1 MALSTHSGGA
11 ADKAGLFHEALWGVD
26 AFLAVLNGEAS
37 AIRIE
42 TPGDDGAEFHLVRGA
57 VREHWQAK
65 RQTTNSGTWTIRAL
79 KPVLEFFFGKFRSGD
94 HCVFASVSGS
104 PELKQLTENAR
115 AAQSF
120 AEFQA
125 HFLSKKRDAQF
136 AELRQ
141 HLGSPEVEEVFN
153 FLRTVIVR
161 SADEVTL
168 GLELGR
174 VLGAAF
180 QGPQQITMDV
190 LRSLYLSSTH
200 ETLTAADIEKHL
212 QDGGITRRR
221 ASSPEARDR
230 ILAITRAYVAGQRA
244 KLIRGTPIRRA
255 VADELIAKFQNNSAP
270 LDILITSTAGG
281 GKSACLCQIVEGL
294 QAMGLPVLAFRLD
307 SLEPVAT
314 TIALGEK
321 LGLGESTA
329 VVLAE
334 NYPAQAV
341 ALVVDQLDCVSTVS
355 GRRTEYFDVVAAL
368 RDEVLGLRSRAKIH
382 LVMACRKFDFDHD
395 HRLKQLLA
403 KGQAPTEVGEF
414 TADEVKAVLANEGGD
429 ISKLTPRQQTMLR
442 LPQNLSLFVSARL
455 ARTENRFTTAKEL
468 CDAYWDAK
476 RKAVSAHRPDWD
488 ALWLPAIKH
497 LATAMSDRQQL
508 SVPAATMDSFPPE
521 FLERMAS
528 EGVLTWDGRRYGFG
542 HETFFDYCFA
552 RTQPNGGR
560 DFVRF
565 LEGDA
570 QHLFRR
576 AQLRQVLAFL
586 CDDDFAAY
594 LESVGHLLRSDRIR
608 PHLKLLTVEL
618 VAAHPEP
625 RDEELQ
631 TLLPWIE
638 SELTC
643 RRTSQP
649 NPDRL
654 ASRVFDCFFASRTL
668 FRVAD
673 RLGFIQQWLQ
683 SSEAWLLDLMCRYLH
698 WQTHQHAERVAE
710 LLEPFVAIN
719 GDWKPRLRHTM
730 EGRDLGKSRRYF
742 DLFLRLLDYGTL
754 DSASDRSASNDSF
767 WSGVYGFAEE
777 QPVWCAEL
785 AAHWLDRR
793 IAAAKSATGQHVS
806 PWSLLNDEFGAD
818 ELFTSARKVPDAFL
832 EHVLSAVIRAA
843 EAFKYGDDCARA
855 SDQVWPSRYRGEHIS
870 MSEAYPGACETAFE
884 LVGKK
889 SPDALRPFISQ
900 LRVAKLYTANYLL
913 MRAYLSCP
921 TAFADEAL
929 GLLAAEP
936 ERFLCGYSDSPF
948 WLSRQVLEMCSPH
961 CTDATFRAVETTVLA
976 FVLPHERT
984 KRGLRWRG
992 NSAFNLASALAAHRR
1007 SRHANAQIAEWQ
1019 TKFGKPDDPPI
1030 GIRSYT
1036 VVSPISTESAQCMT
1050 DDQWLRAIAKY
1061 NSADRRRDFEHPERG
1076 GADHLA
1082 GTLQQFVK
1090 EQPERFARLA
1100 LRFPNDVR
1108 PSYFMNVLYGL
1119 KEATISPEV
1128 KLEVMRRVFNWED
1141 KACLCAAVDLLG
1153 EMTDTRLPD
1162 DAVQFVR
1169 CAAQHSDPDSEL
1181 WEGER
1186 PYYGGDIL
1194 THGINTVRGHAAGT
1208 IRNLIQHNATYLAD
1222 FSDALNKLV
1231 ADPSLAVRSV
1241 AASTMSA
1248 VAQHDTPLALRLMG
1262 TLLDADER
1270 LLGTGYVRDFIQ
1282 SGLREHFTHFAPTIE
1297 RMLHSSRDEVK
1308 KQGGVLACLARLY
1321 HEAADPLAGAAL
1333 SGDESCRLGACEVA
1347 KSNLLHSQCRAWC
1360 EPVLLRLFD
1369 DNSKAVR
1376 TEAARCFWHLWHSP
1390 ETPLTNYEPLIRSF
1404 LGSPAFADEPTFL
1417 LHALEDT
1424 KRRVPEIT
1432 LDVCEIFTT
1441 RCAEGD
1447 SDTRTSLA
1455 GDEHTIGKLVF
1466 TAYAQLQ
1473 SPNLRARALE
1483 VIDRMSL
1490 EGFRSASTHLSEF
1503 ER

>member
-1 MALSTHSGGA
+1 MALSTHPGGA

-42 TPGDDGAEFHLVRGA
+42 TPGDDGAEFHLVRGT

-65 RQTTNSGTWTIRAL
+65 RQTTSQDTWSIRSL

-125 HFLSKKRDAQF
+125 HFLSKKRNEQF
-136 AELRQ
+136 AELRR
-141 HLGSPEVEEVFN
+141 HLGSPDEVEVFS
-153 FLRTVIVR
+153 FLRTVTVR

-168 GLELGR
+168 ELELRR
-174 VLGAAF
+174 VLGSTF
-180 QGPQQITMDV
+180 HGLGLNTMDV

-200 ETLTAADIEKHL
+200 EKLTAADIEEHL
-212 QDGGITRRR
+212 QTRSITRRR

-230 ILAITRAYVAGQRA
+230 ILATTRTYVAGQRA
-244 KLIRGTPIRRA
+244 KLIRGTPIRRT
-255 VADELIAKFQNNSAP
+255 VADDLIAKFQSNSGP
-270 LDILITSTAGG
+270 LDILITSAAGG

-294 QAMGLPVLAFRLD
+294 QAAGVPVLAFRLD
-307 SLEPVAT
+307 GVEPVAT
-314 TIALGEK
+314 AIALGEK
-321 LGLGESTA
+321 LGLGESPA
-329 VVLAE
+329 LVLVD
-334 NYPAQAV
+334 NYPGQTV
-341 ALVVDQLDCVSTVS
+341 ALVVDQLDCVSATS
-355 GRRTEYFDVVAAL
+355 GRHPDFFDTVAAL
-368 RDEVLGLRSRAKIH
+368 RDEVLGLRSRAKMH

-403 KGQAPTEVGEF
+403 KGHAPTEVGEF

-429 ISKLTPRQQTMLR
+429 ISKLTPHQQAMLCR
-442 LPQNLSLFVSARL
+442 PQNLSLFVSARL

-476 RKAVSAHRPDWD
+476 RKAVAAQRPEWD
-488 ALWLPAIKH
+488 ALWLPAIRH
-497 LATAMSDRQQL
+497 LATTMSDRQEL
-508 SVPAATMDSFPPE
+508 SVPATTMDSFPPE
-521 FLERMAS
+521 VLERMAS

-560 DFVRF
+560 DFVHF

-586 CDDDFAAY
+586 RDDDFAAY
-594 LESVGHLLRSDRIR
+594 LERVGHLLRGGRIR

-631 TLLPWIE
+631 TMLPWIE
-638 SELTC
+638 SELAC
-643 RRTSQP
+643 RRTSKP

-654 ASRVFDCFFASRTL
+654 ASRVFDSFFASSTL
-668 FRVAD
+668 FGVAD
-673 RLGFIQQWLQ
+673 RLGFIQRWLQ
-683 SSEAWLLDLMCRYLH
+683 SSEAWLLDTMCLYLRR
-698 WQTHQHAERVAE
+698 QADKHAERVAE
-710 LLEPFVAIN
+710 LLEPFADRG
-719 GDWKPRLRHTM
+719 GDWKPRLRYMM
-730 EGRDLGKSRRYF
+730 EGSSLGKSRRYF
-742 DLFLRLLDYGTL
+742 DLFLRLLDDGTL
-754 DSASDRSASNDSF
+754 DDAKDRFASNGSF
-767 WSGVYGFAEE
+767 WLMLNGLGKERPA
-777 QPVWCAEL
+777 WCAEL

-793 IAAAKSATGQHVS
+793 IAAAKSATGQPAS
-806 PWSLLNDEFGAD
+806 PWSLLNDDFGVD
-818 ELFTSARKVPDAFL
+818 DLFTSARNAPAAFL
-832 EHVLSAVIRAA
+832 EHVLPAVIRAV
-843 EAFKYGDDCARA
+843 EAFKYDDDGALAR
-855 SDQVWPSRYRGEHIS
+855 DQVWPSRYLGEHIG
-870 MSEAYPGACETAFE
+870 MSEAFLCACETAFE
-884 LVGKK
+884 LVGQQ
-889 SPDALRPFISQ
+889 SPDALRPFIGQ
-900 LRVAKLYTANYLL
+900 LLVAKLYTANHLL
-913 MRAYLSCP
+913 MRAYLACP
-921 TAFADEAL
+921 AAFADEAL
-929 GLLAAEP
+929 GLLAAQP
-936 ERFLCGYSDSPF
+936 ARLLCGYSDSPF
-948 WLSRQVLEMCSPH
+948 WLSCQVFEKCSPH
-961 CTDATFRAVETTVLA
+961 CANATFRAIETTALA
-976 FVLPHERT
+976 YVSAHERT
-984 KRGLRWRG
+984 KDGLRWRG
-992 NSAFNLASALAAHRR
+992 NAAFNLASALAAHRR
-1007 SRHANAQIAEWQ
+1007 SNHANAQIAEWQ
-1019 TKFGKPDDPPI
+1019 TKFGGPAGPPA
-1030 GIRSYT
+1030 GMRCFA
-1036 VVSPISTESAQCMT
+1036 VVSPIPKESAQHMT
-1050 DDQWLRAIAKY
+1050 DEQWLGAIAKY
-1061 NSADRRRDFEHPERG
+1061 SSADRRRDFEHPERG
-1076 GADHLA
+1076 GADELA
-1082 GTLQQFVK
+1082 GMLQTFVK

-1100 LRFPNDVR
+1100 LRFPDQVP

-1119 KEATISPEV
+1119 KEVVISPAA
-1128 KLEVMRRVFNWED
+1128 KLEVVRRVFNWD
-1141 KACLCAAVDLLG
+1141 DNACLRAALDLLG
-1153 EMTDTRLPD
+1153 EMTDARLPD
-1162 DAVQFVR
+1162 DAVQFIR
-1169 CAAQHSDPDSEL
+1169 RAAQHSDPESEL
-1181 WEGER
+1181 WEGEQA
-1186 PYYGGDIL
+1186 YYGGDTL

-1208 IRNLIQHNATYLAD
+1208 IRNLIQHDATYLAD
-1222 FSDALNKLV
+1222 FSDALDKLV

-1241 AASTMSA
+1241 TASTLFA
-1248 VAQHDTPLALRLMG
+1248 VAQHDTPLALRLKE

-1270 LLGTGYVRDFIQ
+1270 LLGTAYVRDFIQ
-1282 SGLREHFTHFAPTIE
+1282 SGLREHYAHFAPTVE
-1297 RMLHSSRDEVK
+1297 RMMRSSREQVK
-1308 KQGGVLACLARLY
+1308 KQGGILACLARLY

-1347 KSNLLHSQCRAWC
+1347 KSNLLHSPCRAWC

-1390 ETPLTNYEPLIRSF
+1390 ETPLTDFEPLIRSF
-1404 LGSPAFADEPTFL
+1404 LGSQAFADEPTFL

-1441 RCAEGD
+1441 RCAEGARD
-1447 SDTRTSLA
+1447 IRTSLA

-1473 SPNLRARALE
+1473 SDSLQARALG